1 MSKSKFN
8 PYEILNASKTD
19 DTHTIEKKF
28 KKLAVKWHPD
38 KNQSP
43 EAKEMYLNISKA
55 KDILTD
61 PDKRSKY
68 DKYGITNESDEM
80 AMQETMAREMMMKQ
94 QLKEVMKMQVS
105 IEEVL
110 NGFTK
115 SIKINRSIINSKTHL
130 QTAEQLEVKIEYDST
145 MPVNKPLKFDNLGKK
160 YDDNVG
166 DLYIILDV
174 MSNGTYKINKSNY
187 NLINTQKISLAQSI
201 CGFEIKL
208 SHSKTPII
216 IQHNGIIKHDTIYTI
231 KNMGLKISDDNNNL
245 VTSDIEINFDINY
258 NVSKET
264 IDKLKEAF
272 NYEYT
277 KCETKNIY
285 TLSESKKQQPKI
297 NNQEQGVSIEDI
309 LGGGIPG
316 MGGFQGGFPG
326 GFPGGIPGMG
336 GMPGMRTTH
345 TTFRAGN
352 GQQQECHMQ

>member
-19 DTHTIEKKF
+19 DTHAIEKKF
-28 KKLAVKWHPD
+28 KKLAVKYHPD
-38 KNQSP
+38 KNPSP

-55 KDILTD
+55 KDILTN
-61 PDKRSKY
+61 PDKKSKY
-68 DKYGITNESDEM
+68 DKYGITDESDEQ

-105 IEEVL
+105 IDEVL

-115 SIKINRSIINSKTHL
+115 YIKINRSIINSITRQ
-130 QTAEQLEVKIEYDST
+130 QTAEQLDVKIEYDST
-145 MPVNKPLKFDNLGKK
+145 MPVNKPLKFDNFGKK

-166 DLYIILDV
+166 DLFIILDITP
-174 MSNGTYKINKSNY
+174 NNTYKINKSNY

-216 IQHNGIIKHDTIYTI
+216 IQHNDVVKHDTIYTI
-231 KNMGLKISDDNNNL
+231 KNMGLKISDDSDNL
-245 VTSDIEINFDINY
+245 ITSDIEINFNINY

-264 IDKLKEAF
+264 IEKLKEAF

-285 TLSESKKQQPKI
+285 TLSETKKSQPKI
-297 NNQEQGVSIEDI
+297 NEQEQGVSIEDI
-309 LGGGIPG
+309 FGGGIPG
-316 MGGFQGGFPG
+316 MG

-336 GMPGMRTTH
+336 GFPGGIPGMRTSH

>member
-1 MSKSKFN
+1 MSKSKFD
-8 PYEILNASKTD
+8 PYEILKASKTD
-19 DTHTIEKKF
+19 DIHAIEKKF

-38 KNQSP
+38 KNQSS

-55 KDILTD
+55 KDILTN

-68 DKYGITNESDEM
+68 DKYGITDESDEM

-115 SIKINRSIINSKTHL
+115 SIKINRSIINSRTRQ
-130 QTAEQLEVKIEYDST
+130 QTAEQLDVKIEYDST
-145 MPVNKPLKFDNLGKK
+145 MPVNKPLKFDGFGKK

-166 DLYIILDV
+166 DLFIILDIIPN
-174 MSNGTYKINKSNY
+174 STYKINKSNY

-231 KNMGLKISDDNNNL
+231 KNMGLKISDDDNL
-245 VTSDIEINFDINY
+245 ITSDIEINFDINY

-264 IDKLKEAF
+264 IEKLKEAF

-285 TLSESKKQQPKI
+285 KLTESKKQQLKI
-297 NNQEQGVSIEDI
+297 NDHEQGVSIEDI

-316 MGGFQGGFPG
+316 LG

-336 GMPGMRTTH
+336 GFPGGIPGMRTTH
-345 TTFRAGN
+345 TTFRTTGGG
-352 GQQQECHMQ
+352 GQQDCHMQ